1 MGFTGTISPFQLPRK
16 RKIQLTDFIGVISQ
30 CLHIKTGKIVEG
42 AVQLNLI
49 PIIRAGYHQVTVR
62 LIKMNHFL
70 SGEKISYRYFWCP
83 TDSTDFCTSCGRI
96 KRKEARRKIECR

>member
-16 RKIQLTDFIGVISQ
+16 IQLADFIGVINQ

-49 PIIRAGYHQVTVR
+49 PTIRAGYHQVTVR

-70 SGEKISYRYFWCP
+70 SGEKISYTFGVA
-83 TDSTDFCTSCGRI
+83 TDSTDFCTSCSRI